1 MEVKW
6 IITIIKRLSNF
17 SQEISQKYWT
27 DNAERPVES
36 TNNNAYRSAVAI
48 VIIFAICFTLIEIG
62 RLILYHRYNLHSSID
77 EQTDLS

>member
-1 MEVKW
+1 MVFFSFHFFFAKIFNSKMEVKW

-36 TNNNAYRSAVAI
+36 TNNNGLNDDY
-48 VIIFAICFTLIEIG
+48 
-62 RLILYHRYNLHSSID
+62 
-77 EQTDLS
+77 EQ